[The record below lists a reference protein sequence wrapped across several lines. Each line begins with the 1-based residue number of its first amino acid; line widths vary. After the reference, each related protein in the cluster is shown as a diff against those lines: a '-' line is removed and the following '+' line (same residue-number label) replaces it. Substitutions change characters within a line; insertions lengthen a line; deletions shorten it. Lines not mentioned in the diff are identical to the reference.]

1 MELKLIRRVVY
12 TLLIALAIGLG
23 LLALFLLGQTSRNSA
38 AFGQLH
44 EQLLIINAL
53 GAGILT
59 LLIVGNIVRLFSDYL
74 RKKSGAK
81 LRAKMLA
88 AFVGV
93 SVAPLAIVYIFAVE
107 FLNQGIESWFDVEVE
122 RGLGDAITLSR
133 SALDGRLHTAMERTQ
148 IVASELLRTESDE
161 LVAKLTEL
169 RGEYGATEL
178 TLFGRNYFVIAT
190 SSQDFGAP
198 FPRPPPEDVSLQ
210 LRQARTY
217 VGLDP
222 IGQGRYQVRA
232 ALVLPTARLGGET
245 LTLQALYPVEGRIG
259 ALVDSVENTFSRY
272 TELVFLRDPLKSSLT
287 LTLTLVLLLSVLA
300 AVYGGFFFARRMVAP
315 ILSVVAGTHAVARGN
330 FDTRL
335 PVARHDE
342 IGFLIDSFNQ
352 MIERLSDAREAARL
366 SQQQVENE
374 RAQLAI
380 ILARLS
386 TGVIALTGDGRIRI
400 ANDAAS
406 QILETDLTGMTGES
420 LTSLA
425 ASSPA
430 LGQFM
435 NALELQLDSNDPMWR
450 DSIVLRTDA
459 GRRELMCAATELTA
473 EDMGPPGM
481 VVVFDD
487 VTNLL
492 QAQRDAA
499 WGEVARRLAHEIK
512 NPLTPIQLSA
522 ERIRRRYLST
532 MKDME
537 AQVLDRATHTI
548 VQQVEAMR
556 DMVNAF
562 SEYARAPQIRLSRF
576 QLNQLIREVAFLY
589 SAQESQPE
597 LELHL
602 DQDLHEIEADAVRM
616 RQVLHNLIRNSME
629 ALAGRPQSRV
639 DIYTRRIS
647 EKHGDFAEI
656 RVQDNGPGLDP
667 ETLDQLF
674 DPYVTTKSKGTGLG
688 LAIVKKLVE
697 EHGGNVTA
705 ENLTTGGACVRIRIP
720 VGEYNEDG
728 STDGQN
734 KRPEARRERA

>member
-1 MELKLIRRVVY
+1 MEIKLIRRALY
-12 TLLIALAIGLG
+12 TLLIATAIGLG
-23 LLALFLLGQTSRNSA
+23 LLALLLLSQTSRNSA

-44 EQLLIINAL
+44 EQLLVVNVV
-53 GAGILT
+53 GAVVLS
-59 LLIVGNIVRLFSDYL
+59 LLIVGNLVRLVRDYY
-74 RKKSGAK
+74 RKQPGTK
-81 LRAKMLA
+81 LKARMLA
-88 AFVGV
+88 AFVGLAV
-93 SVAPLAIVYIFAVE
+93 MPLAVVYLFAVQ
-107 FLNQGIESWFDVEVE
+107 FLNEGIESWFDVEIE
-122 RGLGDAITLSR
+122 SGLSDAITLSR
-133 SALDGRLHTAMERTQ
+133 SALDGRMHTAMERTQ
-148 IVASELLRTESDE
+148 IVASELLRTDSDE
-161 LVAKLTEL
+161 LVPKLTEL

-190 SSQDFGAP
+190 STQDFGAP
-198 FPRPPPEDVSLQ
+198 FPMPPPEDVSLQ

-217 VGLDP
+217 VGLDLV
-222 IGQGRYQVRA
+222 GQGRYQVRA

-272 TELVFLRDPLKSSLT
+272 SELVFLRDPLKSSFTVT
-287 LTLTLVLLLSVLA
+287 LTVVLMLSLLA
-300 AVYGGFFFARRMVAP
+300 AVYGGFFFARRLVAP
-315 ILSVVAGTHAVARGN
+315 ILSVVAGTHAVAQGN

-335 PVARHDE
+335 PITTHDE

-374 RAQLAI
+374 RAQLEV

-386 TGVIALTGDGRIRI
+386 TGVVALTGDGRIRV

-406 QILETDLTGMTGES
+406 EILETDLTSMTGELLS
-420 LTSLA
+420 SLA
-425 ASSPA
+425 ASSPT

-435 NALELQLDSNDPMWR
+435 KALEVHLQSDEIVWR
-450 DSIVLRTDA
+450 ESLVLRTEA
-459 GRRELMCAATELTA
+459 GRRELVCACTELTA
-473 EDMGPPGM
+473 EDAGPHGM

-522 ERIRRRYLST
+522 ERIRRRYLGT

-562 SEYARAPQIRLSRF
+562 SEYARAPQIHLSRF
-576 QLNQLIREVAFLY
+576 ELNQLIREVAFLY
-589 SAQESQPE
+589 TAQETQPE
-597 LELHL
+597 LKL
-602 DQDLHEIEADAVRM
+602 DEDLHEIEADAVRV
-616 RQVLHNLIRNSME
+616 RQMLHNLIRNSME
-629 ALAGRPQSRV
+629 ALAGRKNGRLEIS
-639 DIYTRRIS
+639 TRRLGGQT
-647 EKHGDFAEI
+647 GDFAEI
-656 RVQDNGPGLDP
+656 RVQDNGPGIEPD
-667 ETLDQLF
+667 TMDRLF

-705 ENLTTGGACVRIRIP
+705 ENLPTGGACISVRIP
-720 VGEYNEDG
+720 VGEHTEDG
-728 STDGQN
+728 STDGQV
-734 KRPEARRERA
+734 KRPEVRRERA

>member
-1 MELKLIRRVVY
+1 MEFKLIKRGFY
-12 TLLIALAIGLG
+12 ILLIATAIGLG
-23 LLALFLLGQTSRNSA
+23 LLALFLLSQTSRNSA

-44 EQLLIINAL
+44 EQLLIVNAL
-53 GAGILT
+53 GVVVLT
-59 LLIVGNIVRLFSDYL
+59 LLIVGNLVRLVRDYW
-74 RKKSGAK
+74 RKTPGTK
-81 LRAKMLA
+81 LRARMLA
-88 AFVGV
+88 AFVGLAV
-93 SVAPLAIVYIFAVE
+93 MPLAVVYLFAVE
-107 FLNQGIESWFDVEVE
+107 FLNQGIESWFDVEIE

-148 IVASELLRTESDE
+148 IVASELLRTDSDE
-161 LVAKLTEL
+161 LVSKLTEL
-169 RGEYGATEL
+169 RREYGATEL

-190 SSQDFGAP
+190 SAQDFGAP
-198 FPRPPPEDVSLQ
+198 FPMPPPEDVSLQ

-222 IGQGRYQVRA
+222 VGQGRYQVRA
-232 ALVLPTARLGGET
+232 ALVLPTRRLGGET

-272 TELVFLRDPLKSSLT
+272 SELVFLRDPLKTSFT
-287 LTLTLVLLLSVLA
+287 LTLTLVLMLSVLA
-300 AVYGGFFFARRMVAP
+300 AVYGGFFFARRLVAP
-315 ILSVVAGTHAVARGN
+315 ILAVVAGTQAVAQGN

-335 PVARHDE
+335 PVSRHDE

-374 RAQLAI
+374 RAQLAV

-400 ANDAAS
+400 ANEAAS
-406 QILETDLTGMTGES
+406 QILDTDLTAMTGETLS
-420 LTSLA
+420 ELA
-425 ASSPA
+425 ASSPT
-430 LGQFM
+430 LDQFM
-435 NALELQLDSNDPMWR
+435 SAFERHLDSSEPAWR
-450 DSIVLRTDA
+450 ESIVLRTEA
-459 GRRELMCAATELTA
+459 GRRELACAATELTA
-473 EDMGPPGM
+473 EDVGPNGT
-481 VVVFDD
+481 VIVFDD

-562 SEYARAPQIRLSRF
+562 SEYARAPEIHLSRF
-576 QLNQLIREVAFLY
+576 KLNQLIQEVAFLY
-589 SAQESQPE
+589 SAQDTQPE
-597 LELHL
+597 LVLHL
-602 DQDLHEIEADAVRM
+602 AEDVGDVEADAVRV

-629 ALAGRPQSRV
+629 ALAGRKNSRV
-639 DIYTRRIS
+639 EISTRLLGRQPA
-647 EKHGDFAEI
+647 DFAEI
-656 RVQDNGPGLDP
+656 RVEDNGPGIDP
-667 ETLDQLF
+667 DTMDQLF

-697 EHGGNVTA
+697 EHGGNVIA
-705 ENLTTGGACVRIRIP
+705 ENRPNGGASVCIRIP
-720 VGEYNEDG
+720 VGEHTEDG

-734 KRPEARRERA
+734 KRPEIRRERA